1 MKPTT
6 KATVS
11 ENLTLHRMNHP
22 EDYRLL
28 QAVVTEEGDVIYT
41 FQIKTWPAIKL
52 ATKHWWKTIWPVGT
66 SVLVL
71 TAVALLLIIF
81 GG

>member
-1 MKPTT
+1 M
-6 KATVS
+6 
-11 ENLTLHRMNHP
+11 
-22 EDYRLL
+22 